1 MAYTADLVRFVS
13 NIPVLNDGTIPINQ
27 IETTE
32 TFTSDLYSPVYS
44 LSTVARMVQ
53 GLLNSG
59 KIEVV
64 NETLDSS
71 TIVYKALNNDLA
83 SYAPNI
89 YVLLR
94 AVVLES
100 FALLYTIENEPK
112 NLQYMSAKDI
122 LRAKQ
127 NLNFI
132 ADYFSTETKY
142 FHMIE
147 NLRDMNVSF
156 GYLQNQID
164 VIMNER
170 GRR

>member
-1 MAYTADLVRFVS
+1 MAYAADLIRFVS
-13 NIPVLNDGTIPINQ
+13 NVPVLNDGTIPINQ

-32 TFTSDLYSPVYS
+32 TFISDLYSPVYS

-59 KIEVV
+59 KIEVTT
-64 NETLDSS
+64 ETLDSS

-89 YVLLR
+89 YLLLR

-100 FALLYTIENEPK
+100 FALLYTIENELK
-112 NLQYMSAKDI
+112 NLQYMSVKDI
-122 LRAKQ
+122 QRAKV
-127 NLNFI
+127 NLNYV
-132 ADYFSTETKY
+132 ADYLSTEPKY
-142 FHMIE
+142 FYMIE
-147 NLRDMNVSF
+147 NLRDMNISF

>member
-1 MAYTADLVRFVS
+1 MTYSADLIRFVS
-13 NIPVLNDGTIPINQ
+13 NVPVLNDGTIPVNT
-27 IETTE
+27 IETNE
-32 TFTSDLYSPVYS
+32 SFISDLYEPVYA

-53 GLLNSG
+53 GEINSG

-64 NETLDSS
+64 NDSLDSS
-71 TIVYKALNNDLA
+71 TIVYKALNSDLA

-94 AVVLES
+94 GVVLES
-100 FALLYTIENEPK
+100 FALLHTIETSPK
-112 NLQYMSAKDI
+112 NLQYVASQDI
-122 LRAKQ
+122 LRVKG
-127 NLNFI
+127 NLNYI
-132 ADYFSTETKY
+132 ADFFSTEPKY
-142 FHMIE
+142 FHMVE
-147 NLRDMNVSF
+147 RLRDMNVSF

>member
-1 MAYTADLVRFVS
+1 MTYSADLIRFVS
-13 NIPVLNDGTIPINQ
+13 NVPVLNDGTIPINT

-32 TFTSDLYSPVYS
+32 SFMSDLFEPVYA

-53 GLLNSG
+53 GEINSG

-64 NETLDSS
+64 NDSLDSS
-71 TIVYKALNNDLA
+71 TIVYKALNSDLA

-89 YVLLR
+89 YMLLR
-94 AVVLES
+94 AAVLES
-100 FALLYTIENEPK
+100 FALLYTIEVSPK
-112 NLQYMSAKDI
+112 NLQYVATQDI
-122 LRAKQ
+122 LRVKE

-132 ADYFSTETKY
+132 ADFFSTDTKY

-147 NLRDMNVSF
+147 RLRDMNVSF

>member
-1 MAYTADLVRFVS
+1 MTYSADLIRFVS
-13 NIPVLNDGTIPINQ
+13 NVPVLNDGTIPVNT
-27 IETTE
+27 IETNE
-32 TFTSDLYSPVYS
+32 TFFSDLYEPVYA
-44 LSTVARMVQ
+44 LSTVARLVQ
-53 GLLNSG
+53 GDINSG

-64 NETLDSS
+64 NDSLDSS
-71 TIVYKALNNDLA
+71 TIVYKALNSDLS

-89 YVLLR
+89 YRLLR

-100 FALLYTIENEPK
+100 FSLLYTIETEPK
-112 NLQYMSAKDI
+112 NLQYVSTQDI
-122 LRAKQ
+122 LRVKQ
-127 NLNFI
+127 NLNYV

-147 NLRDMNVSF
+147 RLRDMNVSF

-164 VIMNER
+164 VIMSER